1 MDTSEPP
8 LEASRG
14 AASNDVEEAETDSA
28 PDAPHEPMDDR
39 ERRLHPR
46 IVTIWRAIGALLV
59 PLLIV
64 PPTVVAAA
72 LLGPIGLVFG
82 GLAVVLGIVFV
93 AWYPRARFEAWRW
106 RLAPLA
112 LELRHGVLVRRH
124 QAIPYFRIQQID
136 IAQGPL
142 DRAADLA
149 TLQVTTASSS
159 GGAALPGI
167 AEDEAPD
174 VRAELLERA
183 AEAVGEHLDD
193 IVDAV

>member
-1 MDTSEPP
+1 VDSSEPP
-8 LEASRG
+8 IEAPAGTTPSETG
-14 AASNDVEEAETDSA
+14 AQADTRATA
-28 PDAPHEPMDDR
+28 PRQPMDDR

-46 IVTIWRAIGALLV
+46 IVTIWRAMAALFIPFLV
-59 PLLIV
+59 V
-64 PPTVVAAA
+64 PPTIVAGAV
-72 LLGPIGLVFG
+72 LGPPGLVLG
-82 GLAVVLGIVFV
+82 GIAVVLAIVLV
-93 AWYPRARFEAWRW
+93 VWYPRARFDAWRW
-106 RLAPLA
+106 RLTPLA

-167 AEDEAPD
+167 AETEAPT
-174 VRAELLERA
+174 VRGELLERA
-183 AEAVGEHLDD
+183 AEAVGEHVDD
-193 IVDAV
+193 MVDAV